1 MFCAVGRDGN
11 TNCFP
16 VLLMSTLLSIVLT
29 VHHRYITSIL
39 LSIRSLASIPGLFLL
54 RQILDTTD
62 IQQNKCHVFMSHWSF
77 ISAYISKMSFAALFS
92 WRQKLPRK
100 TKIILK
106 LYLNLPLTKV
116 KQNYGCSE
124 NSVFLRCYGFFVW
137 FKQRIRSD
145 SQQPV
150 QLPTV

>member
-62 IQQNKCHVFMSHWSF
+62 I
-77 ISAYISKMSFAALFS
+77 
-92 WRQKLPRK
+92 
-100 TKIILK
+100 
-106 LYLNLPLTKV
+106 
-116 KQNYGCSE
+116 
-124 NSVFLRCYGFFVW
+124 
-137 FKQRIRSD
+137 
-145 SQQPV
+145 
-150 QLPTV
+150 